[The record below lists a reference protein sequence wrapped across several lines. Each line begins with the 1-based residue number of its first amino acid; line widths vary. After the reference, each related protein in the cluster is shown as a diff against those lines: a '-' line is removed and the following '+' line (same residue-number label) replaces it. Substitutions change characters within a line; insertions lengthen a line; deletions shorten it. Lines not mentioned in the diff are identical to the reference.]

1 MRRAVALVLLGI
13 ASVQLGAS
21 FAKHLFSLADP
32 STVVWLRLTT
42 SAVVL
47 ALLARPVLRGRS
59 RTDWWVALGFAATL
73 GLMNWSFYQ
82 AFARLPLGVAV
93 TIEFIGPLTL
103 AAVGLRR
110 GRDLAWVG
118 FAAVGVALLGWERST
133 PGGLDLVGVGLALL
147 AGACWAGYILLSAET
162 GRRWAQLDGL
172 AVASVVAAV
181 ALTPVALAAGASA
194 LLDPVVLAV
203 GAAVGMLSSV
213 VPYAAEMVALRT
225 LAPATFGIL
234 MSLEPAAAAL
244 AGLAVLGETLG
255 AAQWVAVACV
265 VVASVG
271 VTRSAHRSRFT
282 QMSHG
287 RDTPVVGPS

>member
-1 MRRAVALVLLGI
+1 VRRAVALVLVGI

-21 FAKHLFSLADP
+21 IAKHLFSLADP

-42 SAVVL
+42 SALVL

-59 RTDWWVALGFAATL
+59 RTDWWVVLGFAATL

-93 TIEFIGPLTL
+93 TIEFIGPLAL
-103 AAVGLRR
+103 AVVGLRR
-110 GRDLAWVG
+110 ARDLAWVAL
-118 FAAVGVALLGWERST
+118 AAVGVVLLGWERT
-133 PGGLDLVGVGLALL
+133 ELDWLGVALALL
-147 AGACWAGYILLSAET
+147 AGGCWAGYILLSAET
-162 GRRWAQLDGL
+162 GRRWAQVDGL
-172 AVASVVAAV
+172 AVASVVAALV
-181 ALTPVALAAGASA
+181 LTPVALGVDAGAV
-194 LLDPVVLAV
+194 LDPVVLGV
-203 GAAVGMLSSV
+203 GAAVGVLSSV

-255 AAQWVAVACV
+255 VAQWVAVACV

-271 VTRSAHRSRFT
+271 VTRSARAARFT
-282 QMSHG
+282 QLSHE
-287 RDTPVVGPS
+287 RDTTVARSS